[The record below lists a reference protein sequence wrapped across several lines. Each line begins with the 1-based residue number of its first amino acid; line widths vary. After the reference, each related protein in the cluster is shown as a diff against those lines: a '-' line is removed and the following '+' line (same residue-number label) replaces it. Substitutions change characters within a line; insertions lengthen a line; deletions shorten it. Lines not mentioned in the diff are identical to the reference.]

1 MVSDYAYPPV
11 IFLGALA
18 YQGRQRSVKP
28 SRKL

>member
-1 MVSDYAYPPV
+1 MESDYDYLPV
-11 IFLGALA
+11 AILGALA

>member
-1 MVSDYAYPPV
+1 MESDYNYCPV
-11 IFLGALA
+11 TVLGALA